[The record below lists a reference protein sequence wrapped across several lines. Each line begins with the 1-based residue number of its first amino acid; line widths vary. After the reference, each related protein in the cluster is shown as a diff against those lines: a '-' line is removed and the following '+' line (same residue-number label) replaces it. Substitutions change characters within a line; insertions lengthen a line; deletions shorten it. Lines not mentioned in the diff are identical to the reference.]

1 MTEEGEFEKCD
12 GGLNWAFVEINFLV
26 AKRSLFALAAMSQKG
41 WDPKLVSFDGAKWS
55 LLE

>member
-12 GGLNWAFVEINFLV
+12 GGLNWAFVETNFLV

-41 WDPKLVSFDGAKWS
+41 WDPKLVSFDGAKK
-55 LLE
+55 